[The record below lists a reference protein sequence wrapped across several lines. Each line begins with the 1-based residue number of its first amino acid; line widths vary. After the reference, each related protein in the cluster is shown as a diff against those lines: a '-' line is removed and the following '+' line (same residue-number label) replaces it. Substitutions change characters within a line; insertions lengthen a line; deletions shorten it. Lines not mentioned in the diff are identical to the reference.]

1 MYSRRQW
8 VALYTIVRRES
19 ERMTRIASQVF
30 LPPLITTTLYFLIFG
45 VVIGNRVG
53 TMEGVPYMVFI
64 APGLI
69 MMSVITNAYSNVS
82 SSLFGVRFQKS
93 IDEMLVSPMH
103 HSVLLWGF
111 VLGGVVRGL
120 VVGIGVFAVAY
131 YFNRVGMR
139 YVGMG
144 LLVIILI
151 SMIFALLGFMN
162 ALYAKRFDD
171 IMLVPTFILS
181 PLTYLGGV
189 FYDSHSLSNLFQTLS
204 LLNPIWYMVS
214 ALRYAMLGIG
224 TMNMAWVLA
233 VISGCL
239 VLLVALNMF
248 LLRRGIGLRA

>member
-1 MYSRRQW
+1 MYSKRQYI
-8 VALYTIVRRES
+8 ALYTIVRREI
-19 ERMTRIASQVF
+19 ERMMRIASQAF
-30 LPPLITTTLYFLIFG
+30 LPSLVTTVLYFLIFG
-45 VVIGNRVG
+45 VVIGKRVG

-69 MMSVITNAYSNVS
+69 MMAVITNAYSNVT
-82 SSLFGVRFQKS
+82 SSLFGARFQKN

-111 VLGGVVRGL
+111 VFGGVIRGFF
-120 VVGIGVFAVAY
+120 VGIGVFIVSY
-131 YFNRVGMR
+131 YFNRVGM
-139 YVGMG
+139 VHIGMG
-144 LLVIILI
+144 LLVILLI
-151 SMIFALLGFMN
+151 SIIFSLLGFMN

-171 IMLVPTFILS
+171 IMLIPTFVLS

-189 FYDSHSLSNLFQTLS
+189 FYDSHSLSPLFQKLS

-224 TMNMAWVLA
+224 DMNIASILMVILLCLA
-233 VISGCL
+233 
-239 VLLVALNMF
+239 LLWILDMF